1 MSIKFVNIKGQKK
14 IRLDRM
20 QFMDCWD
27 VESGLAEACL
37 KLPEGIS
44 IYDLFEMAE
53 NGSYQY
59 LDLNYCA
66 EHEEEI
72 GELYG
77 PDWDDISERDVK
89 LYQAH
94 KILETFFKE
103 YTDLMYSDGIWI
115 YISW

>member
-1 MSIKFVNIKGQKK
+1 MSIKFENIAGQKK

-27 VESGLAEACL
+27 VESSLAETGL
-37 KLPEGIS
+37 ELPDGIS
-44 IYDLFEMAE
+44 LFDLFEGAE

-59 LDLNYCA
+59 LDLWYCI
-66 EHEEEI
+66 EQKKEI
-72 GELYG
+72 EELYG
-77 PDWDDISERDVK
+77 PDWDDISEREIK

-94 KILETFFKE
+94 KVLETFFKE
-103 YTDLMYSDGIWI
+103 YTDLADPDGIWI